1 MSQNQIIAVV
11 AAVVILLAIVGWAVS
26 RIDLL
31 DNGTKFEP
39 A

>member
-11 AAVVILLAIVGWAVS
+11 AAVVILLAIVGRAVS